1 MAKASR
7 PATRSC
13 CRPTLAVPEPEPDL
27 SMTSRDT
34 AVERG
39 PGAITYRRLEILS
52 ATAHRELRL
61 APQSD
66 YRFAAAT
73 AQVPLVAEE
82 ITEAAKHFPIVFTR
96 DGDDIQPVA
105 LMSLSENTNVFV
117 GRDGRWQARYVP
129 AWLRRYPFAF
139 ARQAGVQADT
149 SATTDDA
156 ERLVVMIDRGAPH
169 FSAGAGQPLFVAA
182 GPKADDGLTRGPAM
196 DQALDYLERYR
207 RASVS
212 VAGLVSGLGKAQVL
226 VERSLDVFTK
236 TEHANRIGG
245 LQIVDRE
252 RLMALSDIQ
261 LGQ

>member
-1 MAKASR
+1 
-7 PATRSC
+7 
-13 CRPTLAVPEPEPDL
+13 
-27 SMTSRDT
+27 MTSRDT

-117 GRDGRWQARYVP
+117 GRDGRFVDARLAQSSGNPLLDNAVLSAAFNDFP
-129 AWLRRYPFAF
+129 AFP
-139 ARQAGVQADT
+139 
-149 SATTDDA
+149 
-156 ERLVVMIDRGAPH
+156 
-169 FSAGAGQPLFVAA
+169 
-182 GPKADDGLTRGPAM
+182 
-196 DQALDYLERYR
+196 
-207 RASVS
+207 ASVADETISIS
-212 VAGLVSGLGKAQVL
+212 VPIRV
-226 VERSLDVFTK
+226 R
-236 TEHANRIGG
+236 
-245 LQIVDRE
+245 
-252 RLMALSDIQ
+252 
-261 LGQ
+261 